1 MALLEIEDLRVEFH
15 TGKHT
20 VYALRGVNMQIERG
34 SRTAIVG
41 ESGSGKTITAM
52 TVLRLLPTTARITSG
67 RILFQGK
74 ELLALPESEFRE
86 IRGSQVCI
94 IFQNATAALNPLYPV
109 GSQIADIYRHHAKI
123 SKREAWEKAVEAL
136 AATGI
141 PDPAKRARNFP
152 FEYSG
157 GMAQRAMIAMALA
170 CAPQLLIADE
180 PTSDLDVTIQVQVL
194 DLILEVVERL
204 HSTLVLVSHDIG
216 LVSAVCDQVVVMYAG
231 TVMEAGA
238 AEQVLLSPAN
248 PYTSR
253 LLECFGK
260 IESDTMPFIPGRVP
274 DLREQWSG
282 CSFVARC
289 PLAQDICRRQAP
301 ALVEIEPGHLSACH
315 FV

>member
-1 MALLEIEDLRVEFH
+1 M
-15 TGKHT
+15 
-20 VYALRGVNMQIERG
+20 
-34 SRTAIVG
+34 
-41 ESGSGKTITAM
+41 
-52 TVLRLLPTTARITSG
+52 
-67 RILFQGK
+67 
-74 ELLALPESEFRE
+74 
-86 IRGSQVCI
+86 
-94 IFQNATAALNPLYPV
+94 

-315 FV
+315 FA